1 MGEERPPGWLAKTSQ
16 AREKLIYDFAIKLIM
31 ESITW
36 LAVAGCGWLWLA
48 VAALNPK
55 NATLLREWCGSE
67 PSDMLRIRTP
77 LEAKCHF

>member
-1 MGEERPPGWLAKTSQ
+1 ML
-16 AREKLIYDFAIKLIM
+16 
-31 ESITW
+31 W

-48 VAALNPK
+48 VAGCGWLGLAVAASNPK

-77 LEAKCHF
+77 LEAKCHFYASAT